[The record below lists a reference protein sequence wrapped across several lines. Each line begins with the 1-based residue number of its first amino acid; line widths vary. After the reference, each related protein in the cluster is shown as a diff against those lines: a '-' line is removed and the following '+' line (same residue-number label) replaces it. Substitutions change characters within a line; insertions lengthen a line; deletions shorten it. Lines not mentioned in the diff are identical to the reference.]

1 MRVCLVRPRWLKR
14 AISHARVLGGERNSF
29 NLLFRGGPCEVCGG
43 RCFSRLT
50 DGRWIERPLS
60 GRKPVGTF
68 ARRNHWQAWA
78 LDRLL
83 QHRGLNTWRCT
94 NRWGMHVAVACLPD
108 SMMAGGRVRDLAFR
122 CAFVDDPLCVRGL
135 YGYPWIVLSSAVDI
149 IAPWNLRN
157 SSSILEPARGPQCG
171 MVRYIPHAIVRRIP
185 QCRARVPATTLITRN
200 NKG

>member
-1 MRVCLVRPRWLKR
+1 LCKRNCESAIVKALVRTCHDPCGRVLLKIRLPRSI
-14 AISHARVLGGERNSF
+14 ASHHVQLSNARLLGAVSLAEASYLTRVLGGERNSF
-29 NLLFRGGPCEVCGG
+29 NLLFRGPCEVCGG

-50 DGRWIERPLS
+50 DGRLIERLLS

-94 NRWGMHVAVACLPD
+94 NRWGMHVAVACLQPD

-122 CAFVDDPLCVRGL
+122 CAFVDELDPLCVRGAL
-135 YGYPWIVLSSAVDI
+135 YGYPS
-149 IAPWNLRN
+149 
-157 SSSILEPARGPQCG
+157 CG
-171 MVRYIPHAIVRRIP
+171 LY
-185 QCRARVPATTLITRN
+185 
-200 NKG
+200 